1 MRQPWR
7 DAHAP
12 LRQLVIH
19 AMQCAGASESFH
31 LAAGEKQT
39 PGRKIR
45 MVLCAWKSHKF
56 FGNIAIFLLTAKR
69 WLYRL
74 HFSLGCRSIGRTS
87 DSGSDNQGSSP
98 CNPATNTGPHRLVGP
113 GQRPFTPSTGVQ
125 IPLGTPSNFKG
136 LEQKSKPFF
145 ICGAVLPH
153 TMPHRFDKVLENS
166 FMLNQSYFSPAPSMV
181 SW

>member
-69 WLYRL
+69 WLYKV

-125 IPLGTPSNFKG
+125 IPLGTPEKIFWFQFLQG
-136 LEQKSKPFF
+136 
-145 ICGAVLPH
+145 
-153 TMPHRFDKVLENS
+153 
-166 FMLNQSYFSPAPSMV
+166 SYFYPGKVILYRGLGFCSA
-181 SW
+181 